1 MAGRVR
7 IESDERPE
15 RPLTLRVL
23 STWAERL
30 RGLLGTREDAE
41 PVMLVRCGSVHTFGM
56 TYAIDVALVG
66 ELGEVLRVRRSVPPR
81 EVVSHFDAC
90 CAIERPAREGP
101 WVEEGEHLWV
111 SALSVGTSVL

>member
-7 IESDERPE
+7 IASDERPG
-15 RPLTLRVL
+15 RPLELRVL

-30 RGLLGTREDAE
+30 RGLLGTRSDAE

-56 TYAIDVALVG
+56 AYALDVALVG
-66 ELGEVLRVRRSVPPR
+66 ELGEVLLVRREVPPC
-81 EVVSHFDAC
+81 EVVSHLEAC
-90 CAIERPAREGP
+90 CAIERPACDGP
-101 WVEEGEHLWV
+101 WLEEGEHLWV